1 MNPLVLLALLG
12 GGVLLLSQA
21 GKQRTF
27 WEVTF
32 DIGGLRIGTRRFRTR
47 DEAEAWIQMAEK
59 RLVQNDG
66 ALNVISI
73 IEIPAHGRS
82 PGGTRITLK
91 DGSII

>member
-1 MNPLVLLALLG
+1 MNPFVLLALLG

-27 WEVTF
+27 WEVKF
-32 DIGGLRIGTRRFRTR
+32 DIGGLRIGNRRFRTR
-47 DEAEAWIQMAEK
+47 DEAEAWVQMAER
-59 RLVQNDG
+59 RLVENDG

-73 IEIPAHGRS
+73 SEIPAQGVA